1 MSLKEFNM
9 QFLSSNTLL
18 SRFNKPKSEIK
29 VLIISQVRLWLI
41 TVMHLVQDWNERSCQ
56 RRELEQLSIYQ
67 LKDIGISKEDAI
79 HEASKPF
86 WKK

>member
-1 MSLKEFNM
+1 M